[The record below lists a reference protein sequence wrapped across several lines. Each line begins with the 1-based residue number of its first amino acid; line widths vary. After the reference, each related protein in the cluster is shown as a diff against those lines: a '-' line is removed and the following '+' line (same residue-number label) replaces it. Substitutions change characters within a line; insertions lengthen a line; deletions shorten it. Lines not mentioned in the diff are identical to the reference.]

1 MHRLMLL
8 VCLIVIL
15 DGCGEE
21 QIAPHAIGPT
31 DTPTAT
37 STNTATNTP
46 SPTSTFTPTPT
57 VTSSAT
63 VTPTPTSTATL
74 TPRPNPDGPAIVL
87 SIIHALPGTTATLTA
102 SYVSSNDHVFGIQND
117 IGFPPE
123 VAVAAK
129 ANGKPD
135 CTPINTVDNGSFL
148 PISFAFKPNGCG
160 PLGAPCASVR
170 ALTEPTATIHGDVS
184 PWYQIDDQVLYTCN
198 LTVAADAAGLYVLP
212 ISGISMGAVNLT
224 EVNFGM
230 IYEIKAA
237 GLDGIV
243 IVDQAH

>member
-1 MHRLMLL
+1 MRRLVPLF
-8 VCLIVIL
+8 CLIFIL
-15 DGCGEE
+15 DGCGEK
-21 QIAPHAIGPT
+21 QIAPHVIAP
-31 DTPTAT
+31 TPTPT
-37 STNTATNTP
+37 IGQ
-46 SPTSTFTPTPT
+46 PTSTPT
-57 VTSSAT
+57 VTSSST

-102 SYVSSNDHVFGIQND
+102 SYVSSNEVVFDIQND
-117 IGFPPE
+117 IGFSPE

-135 CTPINTVDNGSFL
+135 CTPINTVVNGIGF
-148 PISFAFKPNGCG
+148 IGFAFKPNGCG
-160 PLGAPCASVR
+160 PLGAPCTSVR

-198 LTVAADAAGLYVLP
+198 LTIAADAAGLYVLP
-212 ISGISMGAVNLT
+212 ISGISMGAENMT
-224 EVNFGM
+224 DVNFGM
-230 IYEIKAA
+230 IYEIKGA

-243 IVDQAH
+243 IVDQVH